1 MTTITLVP
9 NANYYEI
16 YFVDGPSNN
25 DIYSKSDFYAILGK
39 VKDMS
44 YKFFKKQ
51 YKQYIHENVIVHNY
65 DNDEIKVQKKVLL
78 DRTYI
83 NNTLTLAFQK
93 TKQSMLNVSST
104 KNIYDIK
111 YVKKLTFRVNNWIY
125 INFEI
130 SSSHDMDHLD
140 HTAYINYNHDE
151 KVDLDLINATIKD
164 LCGKLVATAETSR

>member
-1 MTTITLVP
+1 MATITLIP
-9 NANYYEI
+9 DANYYEI
-16 YFVDGPSNN
+16 YFVDRCSNN
-25 DIYSKSDFYAILGK
+25 EIYNKSDFYTILGK

-78 DRTYI
+78 DKIYI
-83 NNTLTLAFQK
+83 TNTLTLAYQK

-111 YVKKLTFRVNNWIY
+111 YIKKLTFRVNNWIY

-130 SSSHDMDHLD
+130 SFSHDMETLD
-140 HTAYINYNHDE
+140 HTVYINYNHDD
-151 KVDLDLINATIKD
+151 KVDMELINTTLKD
-164 LCGKLVATAETSR
+164 LCEKLVANAGTSH